1 MVDEDSRDND
11 LIDRKERV
19 SESSDLSRSSSGKRS
34 QEIWLRS
41 DAPPPQEG
49 IPSLGQENDF
59 AEEESPSNIS
69 RSVTADGSSILTNQA
84 SPGAFSSTKHLSR
97 AEILVSDS
105 SSEDEEP
112 SIVRLRPTAFSDYIG
127 QEVVKNNLYIACMA
141 AKQRGEPVDHVLLH
155 GPPGLGKTSLAS
167 IMAKELGVGFKVTS
181 GPVIEKPGDLAAI
194 LTSLGPKDVLFIDE
208 IHRLPRVVEEVLYPA
223 MEDFHIDI
231 VIGQGASAK
240 SVRIPLKP
248 FTLVGATTRT
258 GLLTSPLRDR
268 FGLVM
273 RLAFYSVDELV
284 KIIVRSAGLL
294 GVQIDEE
301 AARELGARC
310 RGTPRIANRLL
321 KRVRDVAQQRAL
333 LATSSEISGVGPAID
348 SLSTRADIIHNGRL
362 TNGDQIS
369 IDRYITCHALSLLDI
384 DPNGLD
390 AMDREILQVIIDKFN
405 GGPVGLDTIAAALGE
420 DRGTVEDVYEP
431 YLLQEGFIA
440 RTKRGREATSR
451 AYEQLG
457 LAKKISDQIKLLSTF
472 FIIVS
477 TLTFTFLSAP
487 QSSFAQEKPTLKV
500 AIKGDGLRVAVDG
513 RNEALETCAESSLD
527 LKVKYA
533 AAICDKKRFW
543 FDDCKNQ
550 RVYLRTLRFDPLRG
564 EYKVISDTIE
574 DRLVPEERSYQELEN
589 AWAATFELEHLPL
602 KFLARG
608 EVSVFDTDRPYIE
621 VRVKASCTQGGSK
634 RLDNLATN
642 LATNLAN
649 NFATNLVFGLS
660 DIKAFDSGMVRLDI
674 PTELLQ
680 QVRSRIK

>member
-1 MVDEDSRDND
+1 MSEEEKQGIDQKESNPRLEDET
-11 LIDRKERV
+11 
-19 SESSDLSRSSSGKRS
+19 SRSNSGGPVNEVKSRS
-34 QEIWLRS
+34 KGAVKKSQDIWLRADTSTDHS
-41 DAPPPQEG
+41 D
-49 IPSLGQENDF
+49 SLSPDTVEEDAFGDSQSTF
-59 AEEESPSNIS
+59 AESAIRSN
-69 RSVTADGSSILTNQA
+69 
-84 SPGAFSSTKHLSR
+84 HLSR
-97 AEILVSDS
+97 AEILVSES

-112 SIVRLRPTAFSDYIG
+112 TIVRLRPTAFSDYIG

-167 IMAKELGVGFKVTS
+167 IMSKELGVGFKVTS

-273 RLAFYSVDELV
+273 RLAFYSVEELV
-284 KIIVRSAGLL
+284 KIITRSAGLL
-294 GVQIDEE
+294 GVKIDED
-301 AARELGARC
+301 AARELGSRS

-333 LATSSEISGVGPAID
+333 VSELSVPNEMRLGVDAFSRSAAIRPNHPEQISSQNAID
-348 SLSTRADIIHNGRL
+348 KEV
-362 TNGDQIS
+362 
-369 IDRYITCHALSLLDI
+369 TCYALSLLDI

-440 RTKRGREATSR
+440 RTKRGREATAR

-457 LAKKISDQIKLLSTF
+457 LGKKISDQIKLLSTL
-472 FIIVS
+472 FILIA
-477 TLTFTFLSAP
+477 TLSLTVLTGA
-487 QSSFAQEKPTLKV
+487 QSCFAQEKPELKV
-500 AIKGDGLRVAVDG
+500 AIKGDGLRISVDG
-513 RNEALETCAESSLD
+513 QSESLQTCAESSLD
-527 LKVKYA
+527 LKVKYS

-543 FDDCKNQ
+543 FDDCKRQ
-550 RVYLRTLRFDPLRG
+550 RIYLRTLRFDPLRG
-564 EYKVISDTIE
+564 EFKVTSDTLE
-574 DRLVPEERSYQELEN
+574 DRLAPEQRSFQELEQ
-589 AWAATFELEHLPL
+589 AWVATFALEHIPL
-602 KFLARG
+602 KFLARN
-608 EVSVFDTDRPYIE
+608 EVGIFNTERPYIE
-621 VRVKASCTQGGSK
+621 VRVIASCSQGGSK
-634 RLDNLATN
+634 RVDKLAANLA
-642 LATNLAN
+642 
-649 NFATNLVFGLS
+649 FGLT
-660 DIKAFDSGMVRLDI
+660 DIKSFDSGMVRLDI
-674 PTELLQ
+674 PDELLQ
-680 QVRSRIK
+680 QVRTRVK